1 MTSSDILY
9 ALVLSA
15 CYVTYKKTS
24 LHWFF
29 NELQYK
35 LFISTYLD
43 FWYKKRRTGMCSA
56 WEISGIGIPGTWR
69 FRFWKVT
76 ACDNFKGIPKW
87 ALTDNICNT
96 KFLLLYCSK
105 TKSMIP
111 AYRKFRNKGM
121 TEKLI
126 QSIYQYWIQ
135 WRYFFIYRMGIPN
148 NPGVIVQ
155 WLSYFTCA
163 SASWISTL
171 NAEP

>member
-1 MTSSDILY
+1 MNYSINSSFQHIWIF
-9 ALVLSA
+9 VTRSA
-15 CYVTYKKTS
+15 EQGCVR
-24 LHWFF
+24 H
-29 NELQYK
+29 
-35 LFISTYLD
+35 
-43 FWYKKRRTGMCSA
+43 A

-126 QSIYQYWIQ
+126 PSIYQYWIQ
-135 WRYFFIYRMGIPN
+135 CRYFSIYRRGNTKQPWCN
-148 NPGVIVQ
+148 STVIIIFYLCQ
-155 WLSYFTCA
+155 CQLDLHLECR
-163 SASWISTL
+163 TL
-171 NAEP
+171 IKSNVAK